1 MICISCI
8 EQGVRQEESLPVD
21 LILEQFVKGDALT
34 GDTVEYKSV
43 AKLIVNKGLALP
55 KRE

>member
-1 MICISCI
+1 M
-8 EQGVRQEESLPVD
+8 PVD

-43 AKLIVNKGLALP
+43 AKFIVNKGLALP